1 MREGHGG
8 TDVREGFRDGTRE
21 LGYVL
26 QQVSYHS
33 PQTSLMLPDQIE
45 PKLSP
50 PPEKTPWLPQKR
62 KITSRGFRDCSIET
76 LIDFPGR
83 ATTTATGTKSK
94 LPFGII
100 NFFELHVRG

>member
-50 PPEKTPWLPQKR
+50 PPEKNTLDSPETQNDVTRIP
-62 KITSRGFRDCSIET
+62 RDCSIEN
-76 LIDFPGR
+76 LIDFPGS
-83 ATTTATGTKSK
+83 ATTTATGTR
-94 LPFGII
+94 I
-100 NFFELHVRG
+100 